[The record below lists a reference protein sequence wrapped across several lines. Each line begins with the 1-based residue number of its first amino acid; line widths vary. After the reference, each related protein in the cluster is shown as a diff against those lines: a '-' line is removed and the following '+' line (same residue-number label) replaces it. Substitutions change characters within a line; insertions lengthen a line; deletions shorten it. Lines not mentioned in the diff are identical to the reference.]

1 MALEGADL
9 VFIAAGMGGG
19 TGSGAGRFLLFCSLN
34 LTKPEMAMVFY
45 GVKPLFTKCKCLLY

>member
-19 TGSGAGRFLLFCSLN
+19 TGSGAGRFSSSVALI
-34 LTKPEMAMVFY
+34 
-45 GVKPLFTKCKCLLY
+45 

>member
-19 TGSGAGRFLLFCSLN
+19 TGSGAGRFLLFCGLI
-34 LTKPEMAMVFY
+34 LTNPKMSMVFY
-45 GVKPLFTKCKCLLY
+45 RVNCLFTKLLY